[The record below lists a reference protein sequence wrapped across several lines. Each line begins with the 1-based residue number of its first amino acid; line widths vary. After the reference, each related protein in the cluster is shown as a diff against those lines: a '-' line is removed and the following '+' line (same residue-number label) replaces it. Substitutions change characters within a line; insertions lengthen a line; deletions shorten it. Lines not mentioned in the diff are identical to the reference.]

1 MPSIQLLAATVD
13 ELIKVTG
20 TILHSG
26 VLGRMLRNIGRKIAE
41 RAYYR
46 YKLSAPQFSGGRMNE
61 YVKAATS
68 IPLWPSEPLNITSE
82 QITFEVKECP
92 FGLPPADNPQYCQIT
107 SGFFGGLATQ
117 HFGRARVEVIQG
129 GGRPSKHCR
138 IHVRIGRLADS
149 PSASGELFEKAI
161 DDIGEFSRSL
171 LDVNLLQPLSVRE
184 LTILRM
190 VGEGLT
196 SKEIAESLH
205 SSVRTIENTIARI
218 SNKLGI
224 RGRAKLIRIAL
235 RYSLPSS

>member
-1 MPSIQLLAATVD
+1 MSSNHLLATTVD

-20 TILHSG
+20 TFLHSG
-26 VLGRMLRNIGRKIAE
+26 VVGRMLRNVGRMIAE
-41 RAYYR
+41 RAYYQ
-46 YKLSAPQFSGGRMNE
+46 YKLSAPQSSRGTINE
-61 YVKAATS
+61 YVKVVTT
-68 IPLWPSEPLNITSE
+68 IPLWPSKPLNITSE
-82 QITFEVKECP
+82 QFTFEVKECP
-92 FGLPPADNPQYCQIT
+92 FGLLAADNPHFCQIT

-129 GGRPSKHCR
+129 KGRPPMNCC

-149 PSASGELFEKAI
+149 PSADGELFEKAI
-161 DDIGEFSRSL
+161 DDIGEFSRPL
-171 LDVNLLQPLSVRE
+171 PNVDLLQPLSVRE

-196 SKEIAESLH
+196 SREIAESLH

-235 RYSLPSS
+235 RYALPSS

>member
-68 IPLWPSEPLNITSE
+68 IPLWPSEPLDITSE

-129 GGRPSKHCR
+129 GDALPNTAVSMYGSAVSRILRRQAVNCSKRRSMTLANSPGHCWTSTYCN
-138 IHVRIGRLADS
+138 L
-149 PSASGELFEKAI
+149 
-161 DDIGEFSRSL
+161 SRSA
-171 LDVNLLQPLSVRE
+171 N
-184 LTILRM
+184 
-190 VGEGLT
+190 
-196 SKEIAESLH
+196 
-205 SSVRTIENTIARI
+205 
-218 SNKLGI
+218 
-224 RGRAKLIRIAL
+224 
-235 RYSLPSS
+235 

>member
-1 MPSIQLLAATVD
+1 MPSPQLLATTVD
-13 ELIKVTG
+13 ELIKLIG

-26 VLGRMLRNIGRKIAE
+26 VVERMLQNIGRKIAQ
-41 RAYYR
+41 RAYYH
-46 YKLSAPQFSGGRMNE
+46 YKLSAPQSSGGTMNE

-68 IPLWPSEPLNITSE
+68 IPLWPSQPLNITSE
-82 QITFEVKECP
+82 EITFDVKDCP
-92 FGLPPADNPQYCQIT
+92 FGLPPADNPQFCQIT

-129 GGRPSKHCR
+129 KGLPPMHCR
-138 IHVRIGRLADS
+138 IHVRLGRLADS
-149 PSASGELFEKAI
+149 PSAGGKLFEKAI
-161 DDIGEFSRSL
+161 NDIGEFSRPL
-171 LDVNLLQPLSVRE
+171 PDVDLLQPLSVRE

-205 SSVRTIENTIARI
+205 SNVRTIENTIARI
-218 SNKLGI
+218 SDKLGI

-235 RYSLPSS
+235 RYSLPIS

>member
-1 MPSIQLLAATVD
+1 MPSIQLLATTVD
-13 ELIKVTG
+13 ELIKAAG

-26 VLGRMLRNIGRKIAE
+26 VVGRMLRNIGRKIAE
-41 RAYYR
+41 RAHYR
-46 YKLSAPQFSGGRMNE
+46 YKLSAPQSSGRTMNE

-68 IPLWPSEPLNITSE
+68 IPLWPSEPLNVTSE

-92 FGLPPADNPQYCQIT
+92 FGLLPADNPQFCQVT
-107 SGFFGGLATQ
+107 AGFFGDLATQ
-117 HFGRARVEVIQG
+117 YFGRARVEVIQG
-129 GGRPSKHCR
+129 KGHPPVRCR

-149 PSASGELFEKAI
+149 QSAGGELFEKAI
-161 DDIGEFSRSL
+161 DDVDEFSRPL
-171 LDVNLLQPLSVRE
+171 LGVNVLQPLSVRE

-218 SNKLGI
+218 SSKLGI

>member
-1 MPSIQLLAATVD
+1 MPSIQLLATTVD
-13 ELIKVTG
+13 ELIKAAG

-26 VLGRMLRNIGRKIAE
+26 VVERMLRNIGRKIAE
-41 RAYYR
+41 RVYCH
-46 YKLSAPQFSGGRMNE
+46 YKLSAPQSSGGTMNE
-61 YVKAATS
+61 YVKALTS
-68 IPLWPSEPLNITSE
+68 IPLWPSEPLNITPE

-92 FGLPPADNPQYCQIT
+92 FGLPPADNPQFCQLT
-107 SGFFGGLATQ
+107 SGFFGGLAIQ

-129 GGRPSKHCR
+129 KGRPPMHCR
-138 IHVRIGRLADS
+138 VHVRIGRLADS
-149 PSASGELFEKAI
+149 PSAGGELFEKAI
-161 DDIGEFSRSL
+161 DDIDEFSRPL
-171 LDVNLLQPLSVRE
+171 LDVNVLQPLSVRE